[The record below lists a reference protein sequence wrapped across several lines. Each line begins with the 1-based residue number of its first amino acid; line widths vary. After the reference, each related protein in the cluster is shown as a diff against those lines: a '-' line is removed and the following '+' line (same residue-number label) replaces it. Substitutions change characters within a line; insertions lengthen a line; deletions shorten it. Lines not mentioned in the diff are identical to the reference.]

1 MKATYIP
8 RIQTNSFSEQQLFI
22 SDDQNKIKEFIGI
35 PFSKEAFPKQI
46 EQKSANYKKENRKIL
61 QSILYSSY
69 QLLENNTKSIKNIEK
84 LSDSNCFTIT
94 TGHQLSLLTGPVYFI
109 YKILHVIK
117 SCQVLNETYPD
128 YHFVPIF
135 WMASED
141 HDFEEIKSVSLFGK
155 TINWE
160 TEQKGPVGR
169 MNLSGLTETLEQF
182 KQFFS
187 NHPESEL
194 IGLIEQLNGKTYGE
208 AFFRFVHRIFA
219 DYGLVILDGNKK
231 EFKEAF
237 STILK
242 KEVESQFSFNAVE
255 ATNDRL
261 KQHNFKI
268 QVNPREINLFYLSE
282 NKRDRIIADEDGF
295 KIGTQK
301 LTKEEIE
308 SLIDQNPQSFSPN
321 VILRPLYQEFLLP
334 NLCYVGG
341 VGELS
346 YWLQLKSVF
355 DKAEIIYPLIQART
369 SAIWI
374 DPVSSQKMEQ
384 YALSEVDLFKPIS
397 ELKKQLIKEFEN
409 DNIDFSLIDFQFKQ
423 LKSDFENKA
432 ESIDNSL
439 SSKVGAEFSR
449 IEKQIDNL
457 KAQLEKSIK
466 NKHEK
471 SLSGIEQLKNK
482 LFPNQGLQERTA
494 NFFQFCPDGKYKAIL
509 NQLIDKI
516 DPFNPD
522 FLLIKKG
529 SE

>member
-1 MKATYIP
+1 MI
-8 RIQTNSFSEQQLFI
+8 
-22 SDDQNKIKEFIGI
+22 D
-35 PFSKEAFPKQI
+35 
-46 EQKSANYKKENRKIL
+46 
-61 QSILYSSY
+61 
-69 QLLENNTKSIKNIEK
+69 
-84 LSDSNCFTIT
+84 
-94 TGHQLSLLTGPVYFI
+94 
-109 YKILHVIK
+109 
-117 SCQVLNETYPD
+117 LN
-128 YHFVPIF
+128 
-135 WMASED
+135 
-141 HDFEEIKSVSLFGK
+141 
-155 TINWE
+155 
-160 TEQKGPVGR
+160 
-169 MNLSGLTETLEQF
+169 
-182 KQFFS
+182 
-187 NHPESEL
+187 PE
-194 IGLIEQLNGKTYGE
+194 
-208 AFFRFVHRIFA
+208 
-219 DYGLVILDGNKK
+219 
-231 EFKEAF
+231 
-237 STILK
+237 
-242 KEVESQFSFNAVE
+242 
-255 ATNDRL
+255 
-261 KQHNFKI
+261 
-268 QVNPREINLFYLSE
+268 
-282 NKRDRIIADEDGF
+282 
-295 KIGTQK
+295 
-301 LTKEEIE
+301 
-308 SLIDQNPQSFSPN
+308 SFSPN

-346 YWLQLKSVF
+346 YWLQLKNVF
-355 DKAEIIYPLIQART
+355 DKAEITYPLIQART